1 LAVQQ
6 KQIIVTCNYE
16 ARRRG
21 LHKLQRIRE
30 AKKLCPDVVIVLG
43 EDLTR
48 FRDASKDLYNF
59 LRQAIW
65 SGKVERLGFDEVWYV
80 PHHHLRHR
88 FKWLRRLP
96 ANPRPALRYPT
107 YSYKTLICPILTLH
121 CRLDCTDMVEY
132 NLPLLNHNDLSH
144 SFFCLDRDDPTVGF
158 AFDAST
164 VFGPT
169 YPPDSPNTAF
179 EIPSANASG
188 ATNSDDDSRLRLL
201 LGSHLARHL
210 RHELESQKGY
220 TATVGIA
227 ANKVLSK
234 LVGNVH
240 KPKNQTTLLPPFA
253 PTKAGESNVMAFM
266 DAHDIGKVPG
276 IGFKLAQKIRARIL
290 GRTPAFQEGLVYG
303 GTEEAVTVRDVRLFP
318 GMGPEMLEEVLGGPG
333 SQKGIGGRIWGL
345 INGVDET
352 EVGKAKRVPTQ
363 ISIEDSYVRLDTFE
377 QVKKELLMLAKSLIR
392 RMHADLTEDD
402 DVDTLDASA
411 GQRKWLAHPRTL
423 RLSTRPRPPLHPDG
437 SRTRSFNRISRS
449 APMPNFVFNLNESD
463 ASVAEK
469 LVQEALIPAFRKLHP
484 EKSGW
489 NLSLVNV
496 AATNMAE
503 TAAETKDSEG
513 RDIGR
518 MLKRQDEVLKD
529 WKIINDEASSEDH
542 SPVNDAGS
550 ENHAAPLTPQGSDGG
565 LRQDAWESDDL
576 TDDLTHSCGICGS
589 VIPLF
594 ALTAHDRYHSMA
606 E

>member
-1 LAVQQ
+1 
-6 KQIIVTCNYE
+6 
-16 ARRRG
+16 
-21 LHKLQRIRE
+21 
-30 AKKLCPDVVIVLG
+30 
-43 EDLTR
+43 
-48 FRDASKDLYNF
+48 
-59 LRQAIW
+59 
-65 SGKVERLGFDEVWYV
+65 
-80 PHHHLRHR
+80 
-88 FKWLRRLP
+88 
-96 ANPRPALRYPT
+96 
-107 YSYKTLICPILTLH
+107 
-121 CRLDCTDMVEY
+121 MVEY

-179 EIPSANASG
+179 ETPSADASG
-188 ATNSDDDSRLRLL
+188 SGNSDNDLRLRLL

-227 ANKVLSK
+227 ASKLLSK

-253 PTKAGESNVMAFM
+253 PTKAGESNAITFM
-266 DAHDIGKVPG
+266 DTHDIGKVPG

-290 GRTPAFQEGLVYG
+290 GRTPAFQEGRVYS
-303 GTEEAVTVRDVRLFP
+303 GTKEAITVRDVRLFH
-318 GMGPEMLEEVLGGPG
+318 GMGPEMLEEILGGPG

-377 QVKKELLMLAKSLIR
+377 QVKKELFMLAASLIR

-402 DVDTLDASA
+402 DFDSPDASV

-423 RLSTRPRPPLHPDG
+423 RLSTRPRPPPYSDA
-437 SRTRSFNRISRS
+437 SRARSFNRISRS

-463 ASVAEK
+463 TSVAEK

-489 NLSLVNV
+489 NLSLVNIAV
-496 AATNMAE
+496 TNMAE

-529 WKIINDEASSEDH
+529 WKIVNDEASAEDD
-542 SPVNDAGS
+542 SLINDVGS
-550 ENHAAPLTPQGSDGG
+550 ENHAPPLGNDGT
-565 LRQDAWESDDL
+565 LCQDAWESDDS
-576 TDDLTHSCGICGS
+576 TDDLTHPCGICGS

-594 ALTAHDRYHSMA
+594 AVTAHDRYHSMP